1 MGRGEERLDR
11 TVSSRASRVQAFR
24 SRGSGSSACGSR
36 GLSARVVGF
45 SVAAIMG
52 MTAIVAS
59 PTVAVSSATTAAVEA
74 RNESLD
80 GLYNEERHFWEPTP
94 AEVTTSGAAVTFTNA
109 SAAVPHG
116 IIWENA
122 PAAPSC
128 EEGAGKVPVG
138 VGHSGYSW
146 KGTCTFSKEGV
157 YNYYC
162 SVHGRAMSG
171 TIYVNAN
178 GSIPPVPI
186 TGEATPITETD
197 ATLKG
202 TVNPSSQATSYLF
215 QYGTSTAYGATTTE
229 QSAGTAD
236 ALNHSV
242 SAPVEALTPGV
253 LYHYRLVA
261 IFASGQSSVQGSD
274 RTFTTLSPPGPPLA
288 GTGAASAIGETTAT
302 LAGTVNPGGQAS
314 TYSFV
319 YGLTSEHGLST
330 PELPAGADRS
340 AHSVS
345 AMLTGL
351 APGTVYHYELIAN
364 NNSGPVMGIDRTFT
378 TASTP
383 PPSGGTPPS
392 QPPAS
397 GPSGTTNTPVLTPSL
412 VAFAPLSP
420 TVPVPIGGSPLVGG
434 SHALTLA
441 ASQHSATV
449 HGSIDVSPAGAGG
462 RLEVAVFAPGA
473 SLAAARHP
481 AGVRVGRLLRSA
493 VRAGVVSFVVPLSTR
508 VRATLRHRRR
518 LTLSVLVVFTATS
531 GSSSTVTKS
540 VVLQR

>member
-1 MGRGEERLDR
+1 MGRGEGRLGFAVILRAMRAR
-11 TVSSRASRVQAFR
+11 TS
-24 SRGSGSSACGSR
+24 
-36 GLSARVVGF
+36 SARVLELSIAAMVGMAATIAA
-45 SVAAIMG
+45 SPIVAA
-52 MTAIVAS
+52 
-59 PTVAVSSATTAAVEA
+59 SSAATAAVEA
-74 RNESLD
+74 RNESLG
-80 GLYNEERHFWEPTP
+80 GLYSEERHFWEPTP
-94 AEVTTSGAAVTFTNA
+94 VEVTTSGAAVTFTNA

-122 PAAPSC
+122 PATPSC

-171 TIYVNAN
+171 TVYVNAN
-178 GSIPPVPI
+178 GSVPPVPT
-186 TGEATPITETD
+186 TGEATPITETG

-202 TVNPSSQATSYLF
+202 TVNPSSQATSYFF
-215 QYGTSTAYGATTTE
+215 QYGTDTTYGATTAE
-229 QSAGTAD
+229 QSAGAAD
-236 ALNHSV
+236 ALDHSV
-242 SAPVEALTPGV
+242 SAPVGALTPGV

-261 IFASGQSSVQGSD
+261 TFASGQSSVQGSD
-274 RTFTTLSPPGPPLA
+274 RTFTTLTPPGPPVA
-288 GTGAASAIGETTAT
+288 TTGVASAIGEATAT

-319 YGLTSEHGLST
+319 YGLTSEYGLST
-330 PELPAGADRS
+330 PELSAGADRS

-345 AMLTGL
+345 ATLTGL

-364 NNSGPVMGIDRTFT
+364 NNSGPATGIDRTFT

-383 PPSGGTPPS
+383 PPSGG

-397 GPSGTTNTPVLTPSL
+397 GPSGTTGTPMLTPSL

-420 TVPVPIGGSPLVGG
+420 TAPVPVGGSPLVGG

-441 ASQHSATV
+441 ASQHGAAV

-462 RLEVAVFAPGA
+462 KLEVAVFAPGA
-473 SLAAARHP
+473 SLAAVHRP
-481 AGVRVGRLLRSA
+481 SRVRVGRLLRSA
-493 VRAGVVSFVVPLSTR
+493 VRAGAVSFTVPLSA
-508 VRATLRHRRR
+508 RAHTALRRHRRLA
-518 LTLSVLVVFTATS
+518 LTVQIVIAPVAGAPASVTR
-531 GSSSTVTKS
+531 S
-540 VVLQR
+540 VVLRG